1 MNDRLAGFNFCVTFN
16 CPKNIPFF
24 PASTHVSSHDNLLT
38 VGLENADLLFI
49 ACHAVRDPVAARDN
63 LVSVLY
69 QALKPLDSL
78 ISDACTATGINY
90 GGIDPSICPGLELPV
105 DSVGLAIE
113 ELINTVTCDPTIT
126 PTSTA
131 ATDRF
136 LSQYFGSHGTM
147 RAISVITS
155 ALHMLK
161 ECKESER
168 NDEKKVNLPFKI
180 TGYCGVMLPV
190 MEDRILAERLLTG
203 YGSYDNPKP
212 TYTVKDLIAYS
223 TVCGVGLDTVPISG
237 DVTEDALVGVF
248 VDLCTVAFRLNKPL
262 SCRYVSRVL
271 PMCILI
277 RPQH

>member
-1 MNDRLAGFNFCVTFN
+1 
-16 CPKNIPFF
+16 
-24 PASTHVSSHDNLLT
+24 
-38 VGLENADLLFI
+38 
-49 ACHAVRDPVAARDN
+49 
-63 LVSVLY
+63 
-69 QALKPLDSL
+69 
-78 ISDACTATGINY
+78 
-90 GGIDPSICPGLELPV
+90 
-105 DSVGLAIE
+105 
-113 ELINTVTCDPTIT
+113 
-126 PTSTA
+126 
-131 ATDRF
+131 
-136 LSQYFGSHGTM
+136 
-147 RAISVITS
+147 
-155 ALHMLK
+155 
-161 ECKESER
+161 
-168 NDEKKVNLPFKI
+168 
-180 TGYCGVMLPV
+180 VMLPV